1 MLILLQIHFSS
12 FFMQQGDRI
21 NMDIRALY
29 SEATV
34 QAMDMGEIC
43 GLLAGINR
51 NSRPKP
57 VSSLVN

>member
-1 MLILLQIHFSS
+1 MLSFCKYIFV

-34 QAMDMGEIC
+34 QAMDMWRLC
-43 GLLAGINR
+43 DLLAGINR

-57 VSSLVN
+57 VSSPVN

>member
-1 MLILLQIHFSS
+1 
-12 FFMQQGDRI
+12 
-21 NMDIRALY
+21 MDIRALY